1 MRSVFS
7 CRPELSQSI
16 NQSIDRSIRS
26 FKSSDATRLWLTQQ
40 SKDRQFIMVS
50 LNLYFLLQQLAFFT
64 SSWNKACSKYHM
76 RDESVLFGCLAGILP
91 ETVSCCKPISDLK
104 HCFRAGGVTA
114 CAPVCTCVIQPV
126 MLV

>member
-7 CRPELSQSI
+7 CRPEIRSI
-16 NQSIDRSIRS
+16 NQSTDRSIRS
-26 FKSSDATRLWLTQQ
+26 FTSSDATRLWLTQQ
-40 SKDRQFIMVS
+40 SKDRQFIIVS
-50 LNLYFLLQQLAFFT
+50 FFRISFYNNEHFLRL
-64 SSWNKACSKYHM
+64 

-91 ETVSCCKPISDLK
+91 ETVGCCNPISDLK
-104 HCFRAGGVTA
+104 LCFQAGGVTA